1 MLQSAKQ
8 NMTHVT
14 GRYTESLKL
23 PNKIDWFYF

>member
-8 NMTHVT
+8 NMTHAT

-23 PNKIDWFYF
+23 PNKID